1 MIVILKFLFLILVG
15 CDHCTNVIFCSP
27 NCRTMAQKYHKFE
40 CLILPILHK
49 TYRGHVAFR
58 LLVTTKIETIRKVVE
73 TYNKKQTSLISSES
87 ENDFSRYMQ
96 IYQYVISDNFDQ
108 DELLYFT
115 ITAGFLA
122 RLASYSRYIS
132 KRSEFFIGGV
142 LLRHLLQLVTNL
154 RFNMEIETPSI
165 YDYNITEVYCHTE
178 VEHISAAIF
187 SMSSLLQNSCN
198 PNVFCSHVH
207 GFKNIVIATKEI
219 PLGSDIHSAYDAKL
233 VFLNYKKRSS
243 VIKKS
248 KYGKCT
254 CHRCELEL
262 KDGFEDYYPILC
274 SEKRCK

>member
-1 MIVILKFLFLILVG
+1 MLIVIPKFLFLNLVA

-154 RFNMEIETPSI
+154 KLKTETETASI
-165 YDYNITEVYCHTE
+165 YDNIPEVNCHTK